1 MVTICKERV
10 WVGPLGLAG
19 ELVTPP
25 EAAAVVVLV
34 AGANRAGDDARN
46 GAMAQVLHRH
56 AIATLCLGLL
66 RAGEAVDGRHGLDLD
81 LLAARLEQ
89 VVQWV
94 STCDALAG
102 LPVGLL
108 GTGAGAAV
116 ALQASTQRSGSVSA
130 VVSRSGRPDLAER
143 FLQRVNAPT
152 LLIVGG
158 ADARALAVNRHALR
172 MLGCSKR
179 LEVVPAAGH
188 RFEEPGALNGAAE
201 LTADWFS
208 SHLVRRHLA

>member
-66 RAGEAVDGRHGLDLD
+66 RAGEAVDARHGLDLD

-152 LLIVGG
+152 LL
-158 ADARALAVNRHALR
+158 AVNRHALR